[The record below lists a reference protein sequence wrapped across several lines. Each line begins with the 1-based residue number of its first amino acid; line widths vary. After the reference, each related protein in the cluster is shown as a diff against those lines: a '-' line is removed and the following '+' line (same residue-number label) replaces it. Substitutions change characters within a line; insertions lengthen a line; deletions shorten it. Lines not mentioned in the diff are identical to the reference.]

1 MQTKNPIFDDISKIA
16 NGALGFAQTMGEEA
30 KTFWQSK
37 IEQTLLDLDLVR
49 RDEYENAL
57 DRLKAV
63 EEKLAALEAKL
74 SDKPEVKKTGAA
86 KTTAK
91 TVAKKTVK

>member
-37 IEQTLLDLDLVR
+37 IEQALLDLDLVR

-63 EEKLAALEAKL
+63 EEKLSALEAKL
-74 SDKPEVKKTGAA
+74 ADKPEVKKATV
-86 KTTAK
+86 KTA
-91 TVAKKTVK
+91 AKKTVK

>member
-63 EEKLAALEAKL
+63 EEKISLLEAKL
-74 SDKPEVKKTGAA
+74 VATPEVKKATATKAA
-86 KTTAK
+86 
-91 TVAKKTVK
+91 AKKTTK